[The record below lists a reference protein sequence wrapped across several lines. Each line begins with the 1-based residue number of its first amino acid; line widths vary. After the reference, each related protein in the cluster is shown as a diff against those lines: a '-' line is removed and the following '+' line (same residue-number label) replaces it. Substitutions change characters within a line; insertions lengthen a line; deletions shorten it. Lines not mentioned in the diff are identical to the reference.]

1 MRKLLAL
8 SFCLSCSA
16 FANAQDFLGIR
27 TSNYAGVSSVFY
39 NPANIADS
47 RHRWDFNLV
56 SAGATIGNDK
66 ATFKLSD
73 LGKTLNLDS
82 LKDKVFSADAGSSNG
97 FVSAAGYGPSFFF
110 NLNKKSAIAFT
121 SRARVMANIFDIDG
135 KLANEIMD
143 GAGNT
148 NYPYSIASAHNMLV
162 NANGWT
168 EFGASYARE
177 ILNKGAHYLK
187 GGVSLKYLAGVA
199 NASLQINKLNATIDY
214 DALED
219 DAYLTNSSGT
229 IGLDFGGVAV
239 STLETSDLLK
249 FKSTGFGVDLGFVY
263 EYRPDTSA
271 AMRNGAGDLRRDLNK
286 YKFRLGVALLDAGSI
301 SYERDLDRSGG
312 YTMQI
317 GPSQR
322 FYLRALAD
330 AGIDEF
336 KDTLNKYPQFFAPVT
351 GMSTGKYS
359 VSTPATLQVNADY
372 QVHKGFY
379 LNLASQVSLLNS
391 RTKWNSSQ
399 YYSSVVL
406 TPRIENSGF
415 GFYLPVSYNSLTNVT
430 AGASLRLGNFFVGS
444 GSILSA
450 ALGGSKAADLFIGL
464 HIGSLHKNK

>member
-8 SFCLSCSA
+8 SFCLSCIA
-16 FANAQDFLGIR
+16 IANAQDFLGIR
-27 TSNYAGVSSVFY
+27 TSNYSGVSSVFY

-56 SAGATIGNDK
+56 NAGATIGNNK
-66 ATFKLSD
+66 ASFKLSD

-82 LKDKVFSADAGSSNG
+82 LKDKVFSSDAGSSNG
-97 FVSAAGYGPSFFF
+97 FVSAAVYGPSFFF

-135 KLANEIMD
+135 KLATEIMD
-143 GAGNT
+143 GASNPEF
-148 NYPYSIASAHNMLV
+148 PYTIASANNMIV
-162 NANGWT
+162 NANGWK

-177 ILNKGAHYLK
+177 IMNKGPHYLK
-187 GGVSLKYLAGVA
+187 GGISLKYLAGVA
-199 NASLQINKLNATIDY
+199 NSSLQVNRLNATIDH
-214 DALED
+214 DVVED

-229 IGLDFGGVAV
+229 IGLDFGGVAI

-249 FKSTGFGVDLGFVY
+249 FKSTGFGVDIGFVY

-271 AMRNGAGDLRRDLNK
+271 AMRNGAGELRRDLNS
-286 YKFRLGVALLDAGSI
+286 YKFRLGIALLDAGSI

-312 YTMQI
+312 YNMQI

-336 KDTLNKYPQFFAPVT
+336 KDTLNKYPQFFAPVA
-351 GMSTGKYS
+351 GMSTGNYS

-406 TPRIENSGF
+406 TPRIESRGF
-415 GFYLPVSYNSLTNVT
+415 GFYLPLSYNSLTNVT

-444 GSILSA
+444 GSVLSA
-450 ALGGSKAADLFIGL
+450 ALGGSKAADVFIGI
-464 HIGSLHKNK
+464 HFGSLHKSK